1 MKNKKILSFLFSIV
15 MLCAFS
21 GFTTYAEE
29 KPDIQTAK
37 SATVNISKYPNS
49 VFNDLGLSTNQAEIN
64 AIINS
69 GEKPTGTTP
78 ISAVT
83 KPELSVCQGNGETQ
97 VFDLDGKN
105 ANLATIISNPSTKD
119 MKSDVFGENIRSV
132 EFDPDGDGRKEHI
145 AYVTADNYL
154 QWDEKCTQLKLHV
167 INGETGEYTEH
178 LLGVYPFHLVP
189 TNAGAFLSITAG
201 DYDGDGKEEIATL
214 STNLWRD
221 NGILNTNPQTPYEQ
235 SVEIYSYNPS
245 EKKLSMKSSEAISCY
260 DFDGKVRT
268 DGRKGLSN
276 LYMGNCYSYKS
287 QMYEYF
293 SVNLAN
299 IPGGSGDKDALVVAT
314 SYVRG
319 AEKTQND
326 YAKTYRRYK
335 DSAYLAFWYNPMA
348 SDGGKIVRH
357 RLTDSWRDVYG
368 ISGSQNSE
376 YMMFPSVAVG
386 DINNDT
392 IPEVL
397 VAGYRMED
405 ATSPSV
411 QGGSLD
417 NRDLDRDRFLITYYS
432 WDGTDFQKAC
442 PMQWILHNNKANSTG
457 LGQHLWNNYS
467 DPDYASTPLAMT
479 VFADKG
485 REYYNSVF
493 VAGNIL
499 TLPSEN
505 DASLGHYS
513 GYQNPPNLNLTVS
526 NADGFRIRYAADLSG
541 YHQKNA
547 AITEAV
553 SGNFDGNPDGREQ
566 VIFSYITK
574 YSTSEYWSTR
584 LFRVRAGD
592 NGAYNMNT
600 TLLKEKTTY
609 PPVTVAAPDTD
620 DDSVLLKYNFQKAP
634 AYYFSDPQVVAV
646 LQAAPHFGELENMSD
661 GDPETSMT
669 NSAGS
674 SVGTQHAVEITA
686 SAYTAWNPGADI
698 VIGAL
703 GVGISANMGG
713 SGGWQHET
721 ELTQSVSVTY
731 ATNYEDSVVL
741 SSAPYVRYYY
751 EQWCPD
757 KKKWE
762 EAYIDVPLT
771 PRTNMISVDMYDKIA
786 KEAGWKSIRE
796 TALFGSVSGRPETYK
811 EDFPGLAAGSW
822 NLTDFKSKKT
832 EWQEVGK
839 GSGSISQT
847 MTHERF
853 SGHGATWGASIGGS
867 VEIRLLV
874 EVGIEVGISYTGGVL
889 FGAYKGTEYS
899 GTVPNIPDPQGA
911 NYNFDWQFGTYFV
924 DLFGGGDKDLKA
936 YLHTTDQD
944 KVEDYVTKNNLDC
957 MVIGYKVRNV
967 KRLPSPPDD
976 FAVES
981 TDKNSVTLAWSK
993 VDGAQRYDIA
1003 AVSGGNY
1010 NVIGTVDAADE
1021 ETFSFTDTSLSPSTV
1036 YQYAVRAYKDVEKL
1050 PSLWSEIVTGI
1061 TAGENGGIA
1070 ISPQPQDIEVRPGS
1084 TAAFTVGV
1092 VQEESSYTHNFQW
1105 QVRKPERQWENVADS
1120 LGTKNTLTLHR
1131 VDRSMDGQEYRCVIN
1146 VRVGGQ
1152 FYPMYSKPATLTVG
1166 SGSTATS
1173 LTLNPTSGNATQTV
1187 KRSVASN
1194 GEYTAGVIVEI
1205 GDDAY
1210 NLFEYNHAESDAN
1223 DGFILFREGKY
1234 YRPGAEINLQARID
1248 AVANAGVTYGDTF
1261 VLEGTGLSAEPIE
1274 YERNFYT
1281 DEGQTM
1287 KFTDYS
1293 PDEMFGNYFGPILS
1307 SDMYIDWYKTRFPD
1321 YNFIDGNLYMIKSDT
1336 DVGRPRNELV
1346 LGEFNVTRKADGLRT
1361 TLYFDW
1367 YNGYAGYTQLWL
1379 GAPVYKTNSGTIY
1392 EDFTESLTPHTVTAN
1407 GERTIITTET
1417 IPGDLV
1423 TATATVTENSTV
1435 YVTSG
1440 TVRFTVADKANGSV
1454 AANGNAA
1461 LDENGIA
1468 TFTFT
1473 APYAG
1478 EFTVTAEYAGAED
1491 LKFSRNTAD
1500 YTAIYGQEGS
1510 KWLTAGANAPAIDYG
1525 QSVVFSPALYTVA
1538 DGAPVPQAVN
1548 AVYKVT
1554 YGEDV
1559 TDLSESLMS
1568 GNVFTPCKAGNYTIT
1583 LTHND
1588 GENDYTAAAVI
1599 TVGRRS
1605 LTVTAQ
1611 KQYEDSAFDNAAFYF
1626 TGILPDDEALAR
1638 GLFSVEL
1645 SGREIH
1651 VSADTESPEYDLL
1664 TEKYNIVTMQGSLI
1678 DAIDV
1683 QEILLNKSETTLTV
1697 GETETLIATV
1707 IPVNASY
1714 KKLFWTSSN
1723 PSVAAVADDG
1733 TITGL
1738 KAGTADISVT
1748 AGDGPTAVCRITVNA
1763 EPPVADKTEVTQI
1776 TLNRTSVTLET
1787 GQSLTLTANIL
1798 PVNAT
1803 NKTVIWKSG
1812 NPEIVS
1818 VTGNGTIKGQKAGT
1832 AIITASS
1839 NNGKTA
1845 SCTVTV
1851 RAPQKPKVR
1860 LNVKSARMQRGKST
1874 AAIKASGLIAG
1885 DSIKTW
1891 SSSRP
1896 SIASVTHKGKITAK
1910 KTGSARI
1917 TVKTKL
1923 GATATCKIKVVK
1935 GVVKTT
1941 KITANT
1947 KRVTLKKSKSF
1958 QLKITRKPIT
1968 ASDKITYKSSN
1979 SRIASVNR
1987 AGKIKA
1993 RKKGRCQITIKTSGG
2008 KTQKIKVIVK

>member
-1 MKNKKILSFLFSIV
+1 MAMLFT
-15 MLCAFS
+15 LS
-21 GFTTYAEE
+21 GFTGYAKEE
-29 KPDIQTAK
+29 AGPRTMK
-37 SATVNISKYPNS
+37 SDTDNISKYPDS
-49 VFNDLGLSTNQAEIN
+49 VFDDLGLNTNFTDIDEM
-64 AIINS
+64 INS
-69 GEKPTGTTP
+69 GEKPTGTNP

-83 KPELSVCQGNGETQ
+83 RPELSVGRSTGTQ
-97 VFDLDGKN
+97 IFDLDGVN
-105 ANLATIISNPSTKD
+105 ANHPAITPASPKKYIKSNTY
-119 MKSDVFGENIRSV
+119 GENMRSV
-132 EFDPDGDGRKEHI
+132 EFDPDGDGRKEYI
-145 AYVTADNYL
+145 AFITGMNYL
-154 QWDEKCTQLKLHV
+154 QWNKECTQLKLHV
-167 INGETGEYTEH
+167 VNGETGETAEH
-178 LLGVYPFHLVP
+178 PLGIYPFHLVP

-201 DYDGDGKEEIATL
+201 DYDGDGKEEIATV
-214 STNLWRD
+214 STNKWMKE
-221 NGILNTNPQTPYEQ
+221 GILSNTPFPYEQ
-235 SVEIYSYNPS
+235 SVEIYSYDPS
-245 EKKLSMKSSEAISCY
+245 AKTFYMKSSESISCY
-260 DFDGKVRT
+260 DSIGNNRT
-268 DGRKGLSN
+268 DGHKGLSS
-276 LYMGNCYSYKS
+276 LYVGDCYSYDVK
-287 QMYEYF
+287 MYEYF

-299 IPGGSGDKDALVVAT
+299 IPGGSGDRDAIAIAS

-319 AEKTQND
+319 AERTNNSHTK
-326 YAKTYRRYK
+326 YYRGKK
-335 DSAYLAFWYNPMA
+335 DSAYLAFWYDPMA
-348 SDGGKIVRH
+348 SGGGRIERH
-357 RLTDSWRDVYG
+357 TLTDSWKNEYG
-368 ISGSQNSE
+368 FSGSQNYE
-376 YMMFPSVAVG
+376 FMMFPSVAVG
-386 DINNDT
+386 DINSDN
-392 IPEVL
+392 IPEVV
-397 VAGYRMED
+397 VAGYRMEN

-417 NRDLDRDRFLITYYS
+417 NRDLDRNRFLVTYYT
-432 WDGTDFQKAC
+432 WDGANFQKAC
-442 PMQWILHNNKANSTG
+442 PMQWVLHNNKENSTG

-467 DPDYASTPLAMT
+467 DPDYASTPLAIT
-479 VFADKG
+479 VFSGKG
-485 REYYNSVF
+485 QNYNRSVF

-499 TLPSEN
+499 TLPSES
-505 DASLGHYS
+505 DTSLGHYS
-513 GYQNPPNLNLTVS
+513 GYQNPPDMNLRVVNTD
-526 NADGFRIRYAADLSG
+526 AFRIQYAADLTG
-541 YHQKNA
+541 YHQQNA
-547 AITEAV
+547 AIMEVV
-553 SGNFDGNPDGREQ
+553 SGNFDGNPDGKEQ

-574 YSTSEYWSTR
+574 RQNYQQWSTR

-592 NGAYNMNT
+592 TNAFIINLGVLDTNA
-600 TLLKEKTTY
+600 TY

-620 DDSVLLKYNFQKAP
+620 DDSVILKYNSQKAP
-634 AYYFSDPQVVAV
+634 AYYFSDPQIVAV
-646 LQAAPHFGELENMSD
+646 LQAAPYFGELENMID
-661 GDPETSMT
+661 EDPETSMT

-686 SAYTAWNPGADI
+686 SIYVGWHPGADI
-698 VIGAL
+698 GIGAL
-703 GVGISANMGG
+703 GAGISGNEGG

-721 ELTQSVSVTY
+721 ELSQSVSVTY
-731 ATNYEDSVVL
+731 ATSYEDSVIL

-786 KEAGWKSIRE
+786 EEAGWKSIRE
-796 TALFGSVSGRPETYK
+796 TALFGSVPGHPETYQK
-811 EDFPGLAAGSW
+811 DLPGLAAGSW

-832 EWQEVGK
+832 DWQEVGK
-839 GSGSISQT
+839 GSGSIAQT

-853 SGHGATWGASIGGS
+853 SGHGATWGAFIDGSI
-867 VEIRLLV
+867 EIRLIA
-874 EVGIEVGISYTGGVL
+874 EVGLQAGISYTGGVL

-899 GTVPNIPDPQGA
+899 GTVPNLPASQAA

-924 DLFGGGDKDLKA
+924 DLFGGGDKDLTT

-976 FAVES
+976 LTVES

-1021 ETFSFTDTSLSPSTV
+1021 ETFSFTDTSLLPSTV

-1061 TAGENGGIA
+1061 TAGENGGIT
-1070 ISPQPQDIEVRPGS
+1070 ISPQPQDLEVRPGS
-1084 TAAFTVGV
+1084 TAVFTVGV

-1105 QVRKPERQWENVADS
+1105 QVRRPERQWENVAES
-1120 LGTKNTLTLHR
+1120 LGTENTLTLHR
-1131 VDRSMDGQEYRCVIN
+1131 VDISMDGQEYRCVIN

-1152 FYPMYSKPATLTVG
+1152 FYPLYSKPATLTVG

-1173 LTLNPTSGNATQTV
+1173 LTLNPASGNAAQTI
-1187 KRSVASN
+1187 KRNVTSN

-1234 YRPGAEINLQARID
+1234 YRPGAEIDLQARID
-1248 AVANAGVTYGDTF
+1248 AVADTGVTYGDTF
-1261 VLEGTGLSAEPIE
+1261 VLDGTGLSAELIE

-1281 DEGQTM
+1281 DKGQTM

-1293 PDEMFGNYFGPILS
+1293 PDEMFGNYYGIIS
-1307 SDMYIDWYKTRFPD
+1307 SAGMYINWYKTNYPD

-1336 DVGRPRNELV
+1336 DVDRPRNELV
-1346 LGEFNVTRKADGLRT
+1346 LAEFNVTRKADGLRT

-1367 YNGYAGYTQLWL
+1367 YNGYIGRTQLWL
-1379 GAPVYKTNSGTIY
+1379 GPPVYKTNSGTIY
-1392 EDFTESLTPHTVTAN
+1392 EDFTENLTPHTVTAN

-1440 TVRFTVADKANGSV
+1440 TVRFTVADKANGAV

-1478 EFTVTAEYAGAED
+1478 EFTVTAEYTGAED
-1491 LKFSRNTAD
+1491 LKFSRDTAD

-1510 KWLTAGANAPAIDYG
+1510 KWLTAGANASAIDYG
-1525 QSVVFSPALYTVA
+1525 QSVSFSPALYTVSG
-1538 DGAPVPQAVN
+1538 GAPVPQAVN

-1568 GNVFTPCKAGNYTIT
+1568 GNVFTPDKAGTYMIT
-1583 LTHND
+1583 LTYKD
-1588 GENDYTAAAVI
+1588 GGENDYTATAVI
-1599 TVGRRS
+1599 TVGKRS

-1651 VSADTESPEYDLL
+1651 VSADTESPEYELL
-1664 TEKYNIVTMQGSLI
+1664 TQKYNIVTMQGSLI

-1707 IPVNASY
+1707 IPADASN
-1714 KKLFWTSSN
+1714 KKLSWTSSN

-1733 TITGL
+1733 TVTGL

-1748 AGDGPTAVCRITVNA
+1748 AGDGPAAVCRITVNA

-1776 TLNRTSVTLET
+1776 TLNQTSVTLEP

-1803 NKTVIWKSG
+1803 NKTVIWRSG

-1839 NNGKTA
+1839 TNGKTA

-1851 RAPQKPKVR
+1851 RASQKPVVR

-1874 AAIKASGLIAG
+1874 TAIKVSGLIAG

-1891 SSSRP
+1891 SSSKP
-1896 SIASVTHKGKITAK
+1896 SVASVTRKGKITAK

-1947 KRVTLKKSKSF
+1947 KRVTLKKRKSF

-1987 AGKIKA
+1987 KGKIKA